1 MNRTIIHWLVGN
13 KLPEHIA
20 IIEAV
25 PGVGNVGKLVVDG
38 LIKKHPS
45 RTLAWILHPDL
56 PPHAVLGEKGLILPP
71 RIEINSVLLPND
83 STIITIGG
91 NLQPMTAT
99 GQFEVSEKILKI
111 ADESNTPQLLVLAGL
126 TAGLEDK
133 HIHVICSD
141 EKVKRNLEGN
151 DIEVSKDQPKEG
163 IIGIAGLIISLSPIY
178 KVPTVG
184 LIAETVGASADI
196 LAANRMSTWIEAAL
210 NIPLDLDLDTTEET
224 AKKIMET
231 IKTSKSIDDLLTS
244 EENEVS
250 SDFYV

>member
-1 MNRTIIHWLVGN
+1 VGQ

-56 PPHAVLGEKGLILPP
+56 PPHAVIGDKGLILPP
-71 RIEINSVLLPND
+71 RIEINSVMLPDN
-83 STIITIGG
+83 TNIITIGG
-91 NLQPMTAT
+91 DLQPMTAA
-99 GQFEVSEKILKI
+99 GQFEVSEEILKL
-111 ADESNTPQLLVLAGL
+111 AWENKTPQLLVLAGL
-126 TAGLEDK
+126 TAGIEDK
-133 HIHVICSD
+133 KIHVICSD
-141 EKVKRNLEGN
+141 ENVRRNLEKN
-151 DIEVSKDQPKEG
+151 DIQVSKDQPKEG
-163 IIGIAGLIISLSPIY
+163 IIGIAGLIVSLSPIY

-184 LIAETVGASADI
+184 LIADTVGASADA
-196 LAANRMSTWIEAAL
+196 LAANRMASWIDAAL
-210 NIPLDLDLDTTEET
+210 NIPLGLDLDVTEET

-231 IKTSKSIDDLLTS
+231 INTSRSIEDLLNS

>member
-1 MNRTIIHWLVGN
+1 MNRTIIHWLVGQ

-56 PPHAVLGEKGLILPP
+56 PPHAVIGDKGLILPP
-71 RIEINSVLLPND
+71 RIEINSVMLPDNT
-83 STIITIGG
+83 TIITIGG
-91 NLQPMTAT
+91 DLQPMTAA
-99 GQFEVSEKILKI
+99 GQFEVSEEILKL
-111 ADESNTPQLLVLAGL
+111 ANENKTPQLLVLAGL
-126 TAGLEDK
+126 TAGIEDK
-133 HIHVICSD
+133 KIHVICSD
-141 EKVKRNLEGN
+141 ENVRRNLEKN
-151 DIEVSKDQPKEG
+151 DIQVSKDQPKEG
-163 IIGIAGLIISLSPIY
+163 IIGIAGLIVSLSPIY

-184 LIAETVGASADI
+184 LIADTVGASADA
-196 LAANRMSTWIEAAL
+196 LAANRMASWIDAAL
-210 NIPLDLDLDTTEET
+210 NIPLGLDLDVTEET

-231 IKTSKSIDDLLTS
+231 INTSRSIDDLLNS

>member
-1 MNRTIIHWLVGN
+1 MNRTKIHWLVGN
-13 KLPEHIA
+13 NLPEHVA

-56 PPHAVLGEKGLILPP
+56 PPHAVLGDKGLILPP
-71 RIEINSVLLPND
+71 RIEINSVILPDDTN
-83 STIITIGG
+83 IITIGG
-91 NLQPMTAT
+91 DLQPMTAA
-99 GQFEVSEKILKI
+99 GQFEVSEEILKL
-111 ADESNTPQLLVLAGL
+111 ASENNTPQLLVLAGL

-133 HIHVICSD
+133 QIHVICSD
-141 EKVKRNLEGN
+141 ENVRRNLENN
-151 DIEVSKDQPKEG
+151 DIQVSKEQPKEG
-163 IIGIAGLIISLSPIY
+163 IIGIAGLIVSLSPIH

-184 LIAETVGASADI
+184 LIADTVGASADA
-196 LAANRMSTWIEAAL
+196 LAADRMASWIDAAL
-210 NIPLDLDLDTTEET
+210 NIPLDLDLDMTEET
-224 AKKIMET
+224 AKKIME
-231 IKTSKSIDDLLTS
+231 KVNSSKSIEDLLNS

>member
-1 MNRTIIHWLVGN
+1 
-13 KLPEHIA
+13 
-20 IIEAV
+20 
-25 PGVGNVGKLVVDG
+25 
-38 LIKKHPS
+38 
-45 RTLAWILHPDL
+45 
-56 PPHAVLGEKGLILPP
+56 
-71 RIEINSVLLPND
+71 
-83 STIITIGG
+83 
-91 NLQPMTAT
+91 MTAA
-99 GQFEVSEKILKI
+99 GQFEVSEEILKM
-111 ADESNTPQLLVLAGL
+111 ANESNTPQLLVLAGL

-133 HIHVICSD
+133 RIHVICSD
-141 EKVKRNLEGN
+141 GKIKTNLERN

-196 LAANRMSTWIEAAL
+196 LAANRMAVWIDAAL

-224 AKKIMET
+224 AKKIMER
-231 IKTSKSIDDLLTS
+231 IKTSKSIDDLLSS